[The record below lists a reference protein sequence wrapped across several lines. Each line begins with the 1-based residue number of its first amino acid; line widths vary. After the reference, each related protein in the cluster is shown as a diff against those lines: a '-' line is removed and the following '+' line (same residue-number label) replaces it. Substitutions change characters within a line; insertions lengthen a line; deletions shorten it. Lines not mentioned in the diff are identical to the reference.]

1 MEFPN
6 IDPVALQIGPI
17 AIRWYALAYITGLL
31 LGWRYCV
38 YLTRFPPRAVTAA
51 QLDDFLVWAT
61 LGIILGGRLGYV
73 VFYQP
78 VYFLEHPLE
87 ILQMWK
93 GGMSFHGGLLGLIA
107 GAYFFGRRHK
117 IAILNLFDLISAVGP
132 IGLFFGRIAN
142 FINGELWGRATD
154 LPWGIIFPRGGPVP
168 RHPSQLYEAGLEGLL
183 LVAVASV
190 LIFKAR
196 ALARPG
202 MIFGV
207 FLTGYGLSR
216 IIVETV
222 REPDAHI
229 GLLIGG
235 TTWGQWLSLPMVILG
250 LYLVRRALNR
260 PPVEAA

>member
-6 IDPVALQIGPI
+6 IDPIALQIGPI
-17 AIRWYALAYITGLL
+17 AIRWYALAYITGLI
-31 LGWRYCV
+31 LGWRYCI
-38 YLTRFPPRAVTAA
+38 YLTRFEPKAVTVAN
-51 QLDDFLVWAT
+51 LDDYLVWAT
-61 LGIILGGRLGYV
+61 VGIVIGGRLGYV
-73 VFYQP
+73 IFYQP
-78 VYFLEHPLE
+78 VYFLENPLE
-87 ILQMWK
+87 IPQMWK
-93 GGMSFHGGLLGLIA
+93 GGMSFHGGLLGLII
-107 GAYFFGRRHK
+107 GAFAFARRHK
-117 IAILNLFDLISAVGP
+117 IEVLHLFDLISAVGP

-142 FINGELWGRATD
+142 FINGELWGRTTD

-183 LVAVASV
+183 LVAISTV
-190 LIFKAR
+190 LIFKFQ
-196 ALARPG
+196 ALRRGG

-229 GLLIGG
+229 GLLVGG

-250 LYLVRRALNR
+250 LYLVRRALQK
-260 PPVEAA
+260 PMAGAA